1 MHAEPCVRVVFDQE
15 NLPAREAPRAVL
27 SHHSR
32 RAHRYCAYHQRLVDR
47 LPPPHDIRPHLR
59 AATTWGQ
66 AILMLRWLKDG
77 AEEVGD

>member
-1 MHAEPCVRVVFDQE
+1 MSQVRV
-15 NLPAREAPRAVL
+15 L
-27 SHHSR
+27 SYRTTLDVPIATVRIISGWLI
-32 RAHRYCAYHQRLVDR
+32 AHRRD
-47 LPPPHDIRPHLR
+47 HDIRPHLR